1 MIKRNLLKRFSVPIL
16 ALAMVLT
23 TISACSNTA
32 TPNAENNAVE
42 ADNAAVQDNNESNVL
57 SVYNWGEYI
66 DPEVITMFE
75 QETGIRVNYDMFETN
90 EEMYPRIEKSAA
102 SYDCICPSEYMIEKM
117 IKNDLLQEVDK
128 SSMKYYNNLNKEKL
142 AMMDQ
147 VDNGNKYAV
156 PYMCGTVGI
165 LYNKTLLDEK
175 KLPYP
180 ETWADLFKE
189 EYKDEIL
196 MQNSVRDAFMV
207 ALKKNGYSMNSTD
220 ANELDKATD
229 DLVAQKP
236 LVQAYVVDQVRD
248 KMIAGEAAIGV
259 IYSGEVIYIKT
270 EAADNGYEY
279 KYVLPKEG
287 TNVWIDGWVIPKNA
301 KNVENA
307 NKWID
312 FMCREDVAKMNAEF
326 ITYESPNDAANKIIN
341 SDYKLEGDIIV
352 DYTKNNNEVFKYLGD
367 EVDDMYNERWKKIKG
382 Q

>member
-1 MIKRNLLKRFSVPIL
+1 M
-16 ALAMVLT
+16 
-23 TISACSNTA
+23 
-32 TPNAENNAVE
+32 
-42 ADNAAVQDNNESNVL
+42 
-57 SVYNWGEYI
+57 
-66 DPEVITMFE
+66 
-75 QETGIRVNYDMFETN
+75 
-90 EEMYPRIEKSAA
+90 
-102 SYDCICPSEYMIEKM
+102 
-117 IKNDLLQEVDK
+117 
-128 SSMKYYNNLNKEKL
+128 
-142 AMMDQ
+142 
-147 VDNGNKYAV
+147 
-156 PYMCGTVGI
+156 
-165 LYNKTLLDEK
+165 
-175 KLPYP
+175 PYP

-326 ITYESPNDAANKIIN
+326 ITYKSPNDAANKIIN

-352 DYTKNNNEVFKYLGD
+352 DYTQNNNEVFKYLGD

>member
-16 ALAMVLT
+16 AFAMVLT

-32 TPNAENNAVE
+32 NSTLNSANSE
-42 ADNAAVQDNNESNVL
+42 AGAANDSATSNVL

-75 QETGIRVNYDMFETN
+75 EETGIKVNYDMFETN

-117 IKNDLLQEVDK
+117 IKNGLLQELDI
-128 SSMKYYNNLNKEKL
+128 SSMKYFNNINKEKL
-142 AMMDQ
+142 GMMAQ
-147 VDNGNKYAV
+147 VDTDNKYAV

-180 ETWADLFKE
+180 KSWADLFKE

-220 ANELDKATD
+220 ANQLDKATE
-229 DLVAQKP
+229 DLLAQKP

-279 KYVLPKEG
+279 KYVLPEEG
-287 TNVWIDGWVIPKNA
+287 TNVWIDGWVIPSNA

-312 FMCREDVAKMNAEF
+312 FMCREDIAKLNAEF
-326 ITYESPNDAANKIIN
+326 ITYESPNDAANKIID

-367 EVDDMYNERWKKIKG
+367 EVDEMYNDRWKKIKG

>member
-1 MIKRNLLKRFSVPIL
+1 MFKRNLFKRFSVPIL
-16 ALAMVLT
+16 AMSMVLAS
-23 TISACSNTA
+23 ISACSHTTDSALSSDTSSKKEVDNTN
-32 TPNAENNAVE
+32 T
-42 ADNAAVQDNNESNVL
+42 ESNVL

-66 DPEVITMFE
+66 DPEVISMFE
-75 QETGIRVNYDMFETN
+75 EETGIRVNYDMYETN

-117 IKNDLLQEVDK
+117 IKNNLLQEVDTA
-128 SSMKYYNNLNKEKL
+128 SMKYFTNINKEKL
-142 AMMDQ
+142 DMLAQ
-147 VDNGNKYAV
+147 VDSGNKYAV

-180 ETWADLFKE
+180 KTWADLFKE

-220 ANELDKATD
+220 VNELDKATD
-229 DLVAQKP
+229 DLIAQKP

-270 EAADNGYEY
+270 EASDNGYEY
-279 KYVLPKEG
+279 KYVLPEEG

-312 FMCREDVAKMNAEF
+312 FMCREDVARLNAEY
-326 ITYESPNDAANKIIN
+326 ITYESPNDAANKILS
-341 SDYKLEGDIIV
+341 SDYKLEGDIV
-352 DYTKNNNEVFKYLGD
+352 EDYTKNNNEVFKYLGD